1 MSKTSTN
8 NDIIKNIY
16 RELEENKEIQF
27 KINLLTDLE
36 VNSELEVILSEIY
49 KIELFPSEQTLEKVM
64 VYSKSK
70 KIVNL

>member
-49 KIELFPSEQTLEKVM
+49 KIELFPSEQTLKKVM

-70 KIVNL
+70 KIVD

>member
-16 RELEENKEIQF
+16 RELEENKEKQF

-36 VNSELEVILSEIY
+36 VNSELEVILNEVY
-49 KIELFPSEQTLEKVM
+49 KIKLFPSKRSLEKVM

-70 KIVNL
+70 KIVN

>member
-16 RELEENKEIQF
+16 RELEENKEKQF

-36 VNSELEVILSEIY
+36 VNSELEVILNEIY
-49 KIELFPSEQTLEKVM
+49 KIELFPSEQTLKKVM

-70 KIVNL
+70 KIVD

>member
-16 RELEENKEIQF
+16 RELEENKEKQF
-27 KINLLTDLE
+27 KINLHTDLE

-49 KIELFPSEQTLEKVM
+49 KIELFPSEQTLKRVM

-70 KIVNL
+70 KIVN

>member
-8 NDIIKNIY
+8 NDTIKNIY
-16 RELEENKEIQF
+16 RELEENKEKQF

-49 KIELFPSEQTLEKVM
+49 KIELFPSKRSLEKVM

-70 KIVNL
+70 KIVN

>member
-16 RELEENKEIQF
+16 RELEENKEKQF

-36 VNSELEVILSEIY
+36 VNSELEVILSEVY
-49 KIELFPSEQTLEKVM
+49 KIKLFPSKRSLEKVM

-70 KIVNL
+70 KIVN

>member
-16 RELEENKEIQF
+16 RELEENKEKQF
-27 KINLLTDLE
+27 KINLLADLE
-36 VNSELEVILSEIY
+36 VNSELEVILNEIY
-49 KIELFPSEQTLEKVM
+49 KIELFPSEQTLKRVM

-70 KIVNL
+70 KIVN

>member
-8 NDIIKNIY
+8 QDVVKDIY
-16 RELEENKEIQF
+16 RELEENKEKQF

-36 VNSELEVILSEIY
+36 VNSELEVILSDIY
-49 KIELFPSEQTLEKVM
+49 KIELFPSKRSLEKVM

-70 KIVNL
+70 KIVN

>member
-16 RELEENKEIQF
+16 RELEENKEKQF

-36 VNSELEVILSEIY
+36 VNSELEVILNEIY

-70 KIVNL
+70 KIVN

>member
-16 RELEENKEIQF
+16 KELEENKEKQF

-70 KIVNL
+70 KIVN

>member
-16 RELEENKEIQF
+16 RELEENKEKQF

-49 KIELFPSEQTLEKVM
+49 KIELFPSEQTLKKVM

-70 KIVNL
+70 KIVN

>member
-16 RELEENKEIQF
+16 RELEENKEKEF

-49 KIELFPSEQTLEKVM
+49 KIELFPSKQTLEKVM

-70 KIVNL
+70 KIVN

>member
-16 RELEENKEIQF
+16 RELEENKEKQF

-70 KIVNL
+70 KIVN

>member
-70 KIVNL
+70 KIVN

>member
-16 RELEENKEIQF
+16 RELEENKEKQF

-49 KIELFPSEQTLEKVM
+49 KIELFPSEQTLKKVM

-70 KIVNL
+70 KIVD

>member
-8 NDIIKNIY
+8 NDNIKNIY
-16 RELEENKEIQF
+16 RELEENKEKQF

-36 VNSELEVILSEIY
+36 VNSELEVILSDIY
-49 KIELFPSEQTLEKVM
+49 KIELFPSKRSLEKVM

-70 KIVNL
+70 KIVN

>member
-8 NDIIKNIY
+8 NDITKNIY
-16 RELEENKEIQF
+16 RELEENKEKQF

-49 KIELFPSEQTLEKVM
+49 KIELFPSEQTLKKVM

-70 KIVNL
+70 KIVN

>member
-16 RELEENKEIQF
+16 RELEENKEKQF

-49 KIELFPSEQTLEKVM
+49 KIELFPSKRSLEKVM

-70 KIVNL
+70 KIVN

>member
-16 RELEENKEIQF
+16 RELEENKEKQF
-27 KINLLTDLE
+27 KINLLTNLE

-49 KIELFPSEQTLEKVM
+49 KIELFPSEQTLKKVM

-70 KIVNL
+70 KIVN

>member
-1 MSKTSTN
+1 MSKTSTK

-16 RELEENKEIQF
+16 RELEENKEKQF

-36 VNSELEVILSEIY
+36 VNSELEVILSEIN

-70 KIVNL
+70 KIVN

>member
-16 RELEENKEIQF
+16 RELEENKEKQF

-49 KIELFPSEQTLEKVM
+49 KMELFPSKQTLEKVM

-70 KIVNL
+70 KIVN

>member
-16 RELEENKEIQF
+16 RELEENKEKQF

-36 VNSELEVILSEIY
+36 VNSELEVILNEIY
-49 KIELFPSEQTLEKVM
+49 KIELFPSEQTLKRVM

-70 KIVNL
+70 KIVN

>member
-16 RELEENKEIQF
+16 RELEENKEKQF

-36 VNSELEVILSEIY
+36 VNSELEVILSDIY
-49 KIELFPSEQTLEKVM
+49 KIELFPSKRSLEKVM

-70 KIVNL
+70 KIVN

>member
-8 NDIIKNIY
+8 NDTIKNIY
-16 RELEENKEIQF
+16 RELEENKEKQF

-70 KIVNL
+70 KIVN

>member
-16 RELEENKEIQF
+16 RELEENKEKQF

-49 KIELFPSEQTLEKVM
+49 KIELFPSEQTLKRVM

-70 KIVNL
+70 KIVN

>member
-16 RELEENKEIQF
+16 RELEENKEKQF

-36 VNSELEVILSEIY
+36 VNSELEVILSEVY
-49 KIELFPSEQTLEKVM
+49 KIKLFPSKRPLEKVM
-64 VYSKSK
+64 VYSRSK
-70 KIVNL
+70 KIVN

>member
-16 RELEENKEIQF
+16 RELEENKEKQF
-27 KINLLTDLE
+27 KVNLLTDLE

-70 KIVNL
+70 KIVN

>member
-16 RELEENKEIQF
+16 RELEENKEKQF

-36 VNSELEVILSEIY
+36 VNSELEVILSEVY
-49 KIELFPSEQTLEKVM
+49 KIKLFPSKRSLEKVM
-64 VYSKSK
+64 VYSKSR
-70 KIVNL
+70 KIVN

>member
-49 KIELFPSEQTLEKVM
+49 KIELFPSEQTLKKVM

-70 KIVNL
+70 KIVN

>member
-16 RELEENKEIQF
+16 KELEENKEKQF

-49 KIELFPSEQTLEKVM
+49 KIELFPSEQTLKKVM

-70 KIVNL
+70 KIVN

>member
-16 RELEENKEIQF
+16 RELEENKEKQF

-36 VNSELEVILSEIY
+36 VNSELEVILSEIN
-49 KIELFPSEQTLEKVM
+49 KIELFPSEQTLKKVM

-70 KIVNL
+70 KIVN

>member
-1 MSKTSTN
+1 MYKRQ
-8 NDIIKNIY
+8 NIY
-16 RELEENKEIQF
+16 RELEENKEKQF

-49 KIELFPSEQTLEKVM
+49 KIELFPSEQTLKRVM

-70 KIVNL
+70 KIVN

>member
-16 RELEENKEIQF
+16 RELEENKEKQF

-36 VNSELEVILSEIY
+36 VNSELEVILREIY

-70 KIVNL
+70 KIVN

>member
-16 RELEENKEIQF
+16 RELEENKEKQF

-36 VNSELEVILSEIY
+36 VNSELEVVLSEIY

-70 KIVNL
+70 KIVN

>member
-16 RELEENKEIQF
+16 RELEENKEKQF

-49 KIELFPSEQTLEKVM
+49 KIELFPSEQMLKKVM

-70 KIVNL
+70 KIVN